1 MRHVKMRAAR
11 RARYLVAALG
21 IGAAAILL
29 SAQQPVTPTSFAT
42 GAGAG
47 AAAAAATRANP
58 RITDVHLR
66 SVTHNIAWNYSARV
80 AGLPV
85 SDSTGRLM
93 NAPFLGGF
101 DVPRPQLIDINGD
114 GNAELFVQERS
125 GELMMFER
133 VNNEWV
139 WRTDKFQDLNV
150 GEWYRF
156 VDIDGDKLPDL
167 FGEMLTG
174 YIRVWHNAGTRT
186 QPKFVP
192 LGDTIRNADGQA
204 IVADRQN
211 ILNAVDID
219 CNGKLDL
226 FVGQVQGV
234 VDRYEQDGQSPDGSP
249 RFRLLEQAWQGI
261 EVLGPEATGGT
272 LTRADTMLFSAHT
285 FDAAMFE
292 GDPPFA
298 TVASTRRHGA
308 NTLTFADINGRG
320 ILDLFWGDFF
330 EQGLLRFENSG
341 TCAQPNLTGTPTRFP
356 AEKPVLSSGYNAP
369 TFGDADGDGIV
380 DLVVGVIGGAYEPSR
395 TSIDNLYLVQQRPRE
410 TWNIVSR
417 RLVPTID
424 VGAESAPALAD
435 VNGDGLLD
443 LIVGSKVSPRDG
455 KTGTVSWFANVGTKT
470 APAFRERGGLPVNGD
485 YNYAPAMADIDG
497 DGLIDMIV
505 GTWRDRL
512 QWYRNIGTPTS
523 PSWKMVD
530 TALVTITRGTNS
542 IPAFGDLNGDGTLD
556 LIIGEASGTLNLY
569 KNTGTKTSPKFELVS
584 DNFQNI
590 KVPRRSAPTLVDFD
604 GDGKLDMLI
613 GTGEGDLQLWRGV
626 GAAGE
631 IRFERDATFNLR
643 SYPDAIPATGDLFG
657 TGRLELL
664 VGTLGGGLR
673 WFTRGP

>member
-1 MRHVKMRAAR
+1 MRKRAK
-11 RARYLVAALG
+11 YLAAALG
-21 IGAAAILL
+21 ISAAAVFL
-29 SAQQPVTPTSFAT
+29 SASMSPQHVVT
-42 GAGAG
+42 
-47 AAAAAATRANP
+47 
-58 RITDVHLR
+58 
-66 SVTHNIAWNYSARV
+66 WNYVARV
-80 AGLPV
+80 AGIPV
-85 SDSTGRLM
+85 SDSAGRLL

-114 GNAELFVQERS
+114 GQSELFVQERS
-125 GELMMFER
+125 GEIMMFER
-133 VNNEWV
+133 VNNAWV

-156 VDIDGDKLPDL
+156 VDIDADKLPDL
-167 FGEMLTG
+167 FGEMQAG
-174 YIRVWHNAGTRT
+174 YIRVWHNEGTRT

-192 LGDTIRNADGQA
+192 LGDTIRNSDGQP

-234 VDRYEQDGQSPDGSP
+234 VDRYEQDGKSPDGAP

-261 EVLGPEATGGT
+261 EVLGPEATGGN
-272 LTRADTMLFSAHT
+272 LMRADTSETNDRAHGPM
-285 FDAAMFE
+285 AAT
-292 GDPPFA
+292 A
-298 TVASTRRHGA
+298 TTRRHGA
-308 NTLTFADINGRG
+308 NTLTFADIGGRG
-320 ILDLFWGDFF
+320 VLDLFWGDFF
-330 EQGLLRFENSG
+330 EQGLLRFENTG

-356 AEKPVLSSGYNAP
+356 AGKPVLSSGYNAP

-380 DLVVGVIGGAYEPSR
+380 DLVVGVIGGAYEPNR
-395 TSIDNLYLVQQRPRE
+395 TSIDNLYFVQQKPKDA
-410 TWNIVSR
+410 WSIVSR
-417 RLVPTID
+417 RLIPTID

-443 LIVGSKVSPRDG
+443 LIIGSKVSDTDG
-455 KTGTVSWFANVGTKT
+455 RTGTVSWFANVGTKT
-470 APAFRERGGLPVNGD
+470 APAFRERGGLPVHGD

-497 DGLIDMIV
+497 DGLVDMIV

-512 QWYRNIGTPTS
+512 QWYRNTGTLTA

-542 IPAFGDLNGDGTLD
+542 TPAFGDLNGDGTLD
-556 LIIGEASGTLNLY
+556 LVIGEASGTINLY
-569 KNTGTKTSPKFELVS
+569 KNTGTKTSPKFELIS

-613 GTGEGDLQLWRGV
+613 GSGEGELQLWRGV
-626 GAAGE
+626 GAPGE
-631 IRFERDATFNLR
+631 IRFERDTTFGVH
-643 SYPDAIPATGDLFG
+643 SYPDAIPAVGDLFG

-664 VGTLGGGLR
+664 LGTLGGGLR
-673 WFTRGP
+673 WFTRVP